1 MCFCIFFLMIWRPPR
16 STRPDTLFPYT
27 TLFRSRAHVRAAA
40 SRPVDVDLDQRRDTA
55 VQGRT
60 LRIGPAAGGVA
71 IHLDDA
77 DAVRLHL
84 LQRLRLRARRRTRTA
99 RMQEDLGDILM
110 LHHQEAAV
118 AVVVVAAVPRCGAAI
133 IITRVRTQ
141 DGHGG

>member
-84 LQRLRLRARRRTRTA
+84 LQIGRAHVCTPVTNAHLVCRLLLEKKKTPTTYSTTSLNNVLDRTPKKT
-99 RMQEDLGDILM
+99 
-110 LHHQEAAV
+110 
-118 AVVVVAAVPRCGAAI
+118 
-133 IITRVRTQ
+133 
-141 DGHGG
+141 